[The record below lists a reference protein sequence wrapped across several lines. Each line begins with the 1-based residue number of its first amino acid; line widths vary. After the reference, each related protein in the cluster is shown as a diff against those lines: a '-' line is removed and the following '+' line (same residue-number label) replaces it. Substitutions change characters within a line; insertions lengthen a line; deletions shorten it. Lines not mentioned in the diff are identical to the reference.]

1 MNKYQEAF
9 NRLVD
14 DDYDFPH
21 DYYEEDKNVAKERD
35 IETLQELL
43 DNQLTQKEI
52 EAILICMSYY
62 SLRNEGK
69 LVNNID
75 VGFGGELYS
84 KLKQLSEGNDNE

>member
-1 MNKYQEAF
+1 MNKYQEAL
-9 NRLVD
+9 NRYVD
-14 DDYDFPH
+14 DDYYFPN

-52 EAILICMSYY
+52 EAIFISMSYFN
-62 SLRNEGK
+62 LRNEGM
-69 LVNNID
+69 LLNGVD
-75 VGFGGELYS
+75 VGVGGELYS